1 MKKNILKKKV
11 SYHDKTKK
19 TTLKILI
26 NKKDNFDA
34 DNGDMVYILT
44 ADQYHQLHQQK
55 ESNNQTM
62 IKDLETNLKEIIVD
76 SNKKTLNR
84 IHEIEKKHQK
94 QIETLN
100 QQHKE
105 EIEKIIQIM
114 QSYQIPVPA
123 TSETSDHQQKK
134 TPIIKQLEK
143 INANKNY

>member
-55 ESNNQTM
+55 ESN
-62 IKDLETNLKEIIVD
+62 KDLETNLKEIIVD

-114 QSYQIPVPA
+114 QSDLIPAPV
-123 TSETSDHQQKK
+123 TSETSDHHQQKK